1 MNILIV
7 TSEIGLDGGGMALA
21 CKRVVD
27 ILRKEHTVIV
37 LSSTEN
43 PIYTVKGGMNP
54 NTEAS
59 IRKEYKLKHDSL
71 GYKHVDVV
79 IAFGGRFNGYYG
91 AMLAE
96 KLGKRFILALRG
108 SDINIVKWS
117 IDDTWYL
124 REATTRASKIVCLS
138 KEMIH
143 NVISLC
149 PEANGK
155 TIIIPNEYEG
165 DWVKINFHNLND
177 MIVIGTAASHLNEK
191 KGIGNLI
198 IMLKKFRELS
208 ETDIRL
214 DLVGEIDSDLLE
226 NYQNEVRA
234 YNLGNNIRFIG
245 YQSREIL
252 RNTMKD
258 WDFYIQASVCEGHP
272 NAISESLQ
280 CGTGFISSKTGF
292 IAETLQEQF
301 AEFFFEDFTPDVM
314 ANNLKAL
321 CCMPNLAERYQ
332 EAIDVIKSNCAKE
345 YIAQKWLGMLSYNK
359 TPKNDIEVES
369 IVCVGLHDVMGDIHD
384 SITTPT
390 NVFRDFVGYIA
401 EKGYGICS
409 MHDYLSKSKEERKK
423 WIVCTFDDGYKS
435 LTNDALEILKKQGF
449 TATVFVCTGLIGKDN
464 SWNNKDAILREHL
477 DINAINLLIKEG
489 WEVASHGVF
498 HKNLLKL
505 SDVEIEY
512 ELLESKKALNQL
524 VGYCDTY
531 AYPYGAYNK
540 FIRRCVEKYYKYAF
554 TVDQGG
560 TSMVVD
566 KHQLKRYSITEIY
579 KMLKKQ

>member
-27 ILRKEHTVIV
+27 ILRKEHNVIV

-54 NTEAS
+54 NTENG

-71 GYKHVDVV
+71 VYKHADAV

-138 KEMIH
+138 KEMIR

-165 DWVKINFHNLND
+165 DYVKINFHNLND
-177 MIVIGTAASHLNEK
+177 KIVIGTAASHLNEK

-198 IMLKKFRELS
+198 FMLKKFREIS
-208 ETDIRL
+208 ETDICL

-226 NYQNEVRA
+226 NYQTEVKA
-234 YNLGNNIRFIG
+234 HNLGNNIKFLG
-245 YQSREIL
+245 YQPREIL
-252 RNTMKD
+252 KDTMKD

-332 EAIDVIKSNCAKE
+332 EAIGVIKSNCAKE

-359 TPKNDIEVES
+359 TPKNEIEVES

-390 NVFRDFVGYIA
+390 NVFREFVGYIA

-512 ELLESKKALNQL
+512 ELLESKKALNQI

>member
-7 TSEIGLDGGGMALA
+7 TSEIGLDGGGMELA

-27 ILRKEHTVIV
+27 ILRKEHNVIV

-54 NTEAS
+54 NTENG

-71 GYKHVDVV
+71 VYKHADAV

-138 KEMIH
+138 KEMIR

-165 DWVKINFHNLND
+165 DYVKINFHNLND
-177 MIVIGTAASHLNEK
+177 KIVIGTAASHLNEK

-198 IMLKKFRELS
+198 FMLKKFREIS
-208 ETDIRL
+208 ETDICL

-226 NYQNEVRA
+226 NYQNEVKA
-234 YNLGNNIRFIG
+234 HNLGNNIRFLG
-245 YQSREIL
+245 YQPREIL
-252 RNTMKD
+252 KDTMKD

-332 EAIDVIKSNCAKE
+332 EAIGVIRSNCAKE

-359 TPKNDIEVES
+359 TPKNEIEVES

-390 NVFRDFVGYIA
+390 NVFREFVGYIA

-435 LTNDALEILKKQGF
+435 LTNDALEILKKQEF

-512 ELLESKKALNQL
+512 ELLESKKALNQI

>member
-27 ILRKEHTVIV
+27 ILRKEHNVIV

-54 NTEAS
+54 NTENG

-71 GYKHVDVV
+71 VYKHADFV

-138 KEMIH
+138 KEMIR

-165 DWVKINFHNLND
+165 DYVKINFHNLND
-177 MIVIGTAASHLNEK
+177 KIVIGTAASHLNEK

-198 IMLKKFRELS
+198 FMLKKFREIS
-208 ETDIRL
+208 ETDICL

-226 NYQNEVRA
+226 NYQTEVKA
-234 YNLGNNIRFIG
+234 HNLGNNIRFLG
-245 YQSREIL
+245 YQPREIL
-252 RNTMKD
+252 KDTMKD

-332 EAIDVIKSNCAKE
+332 EAIGVIKSNCAKE

-359 TPKNDIEVES
+359 TPKNEIEVES

-512 ELLESKKALNQL
+512 ELLESKKALNQI

>member
-27 ILRKEHTVIV
+27 ILRKEHNVIV

-54 NTEAS
+54 NTENG

-71 GYKHVDVV
+71 VYKHADAV

-138 KEMIH
+138 KEMIR

-165 DWVKINFHNLND
+165 DYVKINFHNLND
-177 MIVIGTAASHLNEK
+177 KIVIGTAASHLNEK

-198 IMLKKFRELS
+198 FMLKKFREIS
-208 ETDIRL
+208 ETDICL

-226 NYQNEVRA
+226 NYQTEVKA
-234 YNLGNNIRFIG
+234 HNLGNNIKFLG
-245 YQSREIL
+245 YQPREIL
-252 RNTMKD
+252 KDTMKD

-332 EAIDVIKSNCAKE
+332 EAIGVIKSNCAKE

-359 TPKNDIEVES
+359 TPKNEIEVES

-390 NVFRDFVGYIA
+390 NIFRDFVGYIA

-512 ELLESKKALNQL
+512 ELLESKKALNQI

>member
-71 GYKHVDVV
+71 VYKHVDVV
-79 IAFGGRFNGYYG
+79 ISFGGRFNGYYG

-234 YNLGNNIRFIG
+234 YNLGNNIRFLG

-301 AEFFFEDFTPDVM
+301 AEFFFEDFTPAVM

-332 EAIDVIKSNCAKE
+332 EAIGVIKSNCAKE
-345 YIAQKWLGMLSYNK
+345 YTAQKWLGMLSYNK

-477 DINAINLLIKEG
+477 DINGINLLIKEG

-512 ELLESKKALNQL
+512 ELLESKKALNQI

-554 TVDQGG
+554 AVDQGG

-566 KHQLKRYSITEIY
+566 KHQLKRYSISEIY

>member
-27 ILRKEHTVIV
+27 ILRKEHNVIV

-54 NTEAS
+54 NTENG

-71 GYKHVDVV
+71 VYKHADAV

-138 KEMIH
+138 KEMIR

-165 DWVKINFHNLND
+165 DYVKINFHNLND
-177 MIVIGTAASHLNEK
+177 KIVIGTAASHLNEK

-198 IMLKKFRELS
+198 FMLKKFRDIS
-208 ETDIRL
+208 ETDICL

-226 NYQNEVRA
+226 NYQTEVKA
-234 YNLGNNIRFIG
+234 HNLGNNIKFLG
-245 YQSREIL
+245 YQPREIL
-252 RNTMKD
+252 KDTMKD

-332 EAIDVIKSNCAKE
+332 EAIGVIKSNCAKE

-359 TPKNDIEVES
+359 TPKNEIEVES

-512 ELLESKKALNQL
+512 ELLESKKALNQI
-524 VGYCDTY
+524 VRYCDTY